1 VKKRIPWNKG
11 KKMSKESRRKN
22 SESKKKWFANGGVHP
37 MKGKRHSE
45 ETKRKMRGRK
55 HSEETKKKISLA
67 KRNPSAETRRKIS
80 LGNIGKKHSEE
91 HKRKMSKRM
100 SGEKNPM
107 FGKRITGSKHHMY
120 GKHHTEEARK
130 KSSKTHKKRY
140 AAGAVPWNKDKKMS
154 KESIRKN
161 SESRKKWFAN
171 GGVHPMK
178 GKRHKEKSLRKMRVS
193 HGSGEK
199 NVRYGTHH
207 TEESKRKISL
217 SQIGKTISEEAK
229 RKISLKRAEQIFPSK
244 DTEPEKLLQSLCKRE
259 GIKFQKHKNFD
270 LSFQN
275 HAVDLFIEPNI
286 CIEVD
291 GDWPHANPNPFIKH
305 GRVQRGGRMQRS
317 GRMQRGFK
325 ANEIMR
331 NVSRHRKKS
340 LLAKDIWEKD
350 KKITQGLVKQGNI
363 VLRFWQG
370 DLIQNPEKYIQKIIK
385 IIKESR
391 R

>member
-11 KKMSKESRRKN
+11 KK
-22 SESKKKWFANGGVHP
+22 GVF
-37 MKGKRHSE
+37 
-45 ETKRKMRGRK
+45 K
-55 HSEETKKKISLA
+55 HSEKTKREMSKMRMGKRSFWHTEEWKK
-67 KRNPSAETRRKIS
+67 
-80 LGNIGKKHSEE
+80 
-91 HKRKMSKRM
+91 KMSKRM

-107 FGKRITGSKHHMY
+107 FGKRITGSKHQMY
-120 GKHHTEEARK
+120 GKHHSEE
-130 KSSKTHKKRY
+130 SKR
-140 AAGAVPWNKDKKMS
+140 KMS
-154 KESIRKN
+154 LSKKGQIPHNKGKPSSEESKRKN
-161 SESRKKWFAN
+161 SETNKRLFAE
-171 GGVHPMK
+171 GRVHPMK
-178 GKRHKEKSLRKMRVS
+178 GKRHSEKTLRKMKLVKQ
-193 HGSGEK
+193 GEK
-199 NVRYGTHH
+199 NPRYGTHH

-229 RKISLKRAEQIFPSK
+229 RKISLKRADQIFPSK

-370 DLIQNPEKYIQKIIK
+370 DLIQNPEKYIQKILK
-385 IIKESR
+385 AIKESR
-391 R
+391 RQRG